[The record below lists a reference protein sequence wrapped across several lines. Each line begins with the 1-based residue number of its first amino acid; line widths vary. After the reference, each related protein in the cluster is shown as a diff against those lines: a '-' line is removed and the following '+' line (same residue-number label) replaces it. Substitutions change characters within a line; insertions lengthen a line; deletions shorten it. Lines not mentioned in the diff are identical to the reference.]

1 MKREKYPVISPDF
14 SISKITKDT
23 ILLMNYDLLKFKSF
37 NKEQSRILM
46 KCDGIHSVTSIIQEL
61 NNVCPEMYTED
72 TVTKFLNRMKELK
85 YIHENLIPIEMHIIG
100 KEKEYI
106 DNKDY
111 YNPTQL
117 YSITISVTESCC
129 LSCGHCSQSAPLG
142 KGKEFKLDK
151 LKEIISDA
159 GDLGARYLGVFGG
172 EPLLYPKLNDI
183 ISFSFEKRY
192 RDIIIFS
199 KGTLIN
205 EQKARELKQIGINQI
220 QISCDSH
227 IPEIYESIVG
237 QKGAFIKF
245 YRGIYSLLNSG
256 IKVLLKVVITNKN
269 IDTIPELIEYFISM
283 GVKNIGMEV
292 VVPVGR
298 ADFTMIPS
306 DEKVEALD
314 RYISQLKL
322 KDYEKYREVSLK
334 YLKYGKTK
342 SCGGGITSLMVFA
355 DGEVGPCD
363 KWFEYRKLFS
373 FGNVYSNSIK
383 EIWNSGKFGRFR
395 NLNSDEQCKKCKDF
409 LICRGGCPLN
419 NMILE
424 YPMNNSDFACEK
436 ISNKNSGQLF
446 VNR

>member
-1 MKREKYPVISPDF
+1 MKIENYPVISPDF
-14 SISKITKDT
+14 SISKLTKDT

-46 KCDGIHSVTSIIQEL
+46 KCDGTHTVDSIIQEL
-61 NNVCPEMYTED
+61 NSICPDVYTND
-72 TVTKFLNRMKELK
+72 TVIRFLDRMKELR
-85 YIHENLIPIEMHIIG
+85 YIHENLIPIKVNIAGREV
-100 KEKEYI
+100 KYI
-106 DNKDY
+106 ENKDY

-142 KGKEFKLDK
+142 KGRQFELDK

-159 GDLGARYLGVFGG
+159 SDLGTRYLGIFGG
-172 EPLLYPKLNDI
+172 EPLLYPKLDSVI
-183 ISFSFEKRY
+183 EFSFEKGY
-192 RDIIIFS
+192 RDIMIFS

-205 EQKARELKQIGINQI
+205 EQRARKLRCLGINQM

-237 QKGAFIKF
+237 EKGSFVKF
-245 YRGIYSLLNSG
+245 YKGIYSLLNAG

-283 GVKNIGMEV
+283 GVKTIGLEV

-306 DEKVEALD
+306 DEKVKKLD
-314 RYISQLKL
+314 TYISQLKL
-322 KDYEKYREVSLK
+322 KDYEKYKEVSFK
-334 YLKYGKTK
+334 YLKYGQTK
-342 SCGGGITSLMVFA
+342 SCGGGITSLMVFS

-363 KWFEYRKLFS
+363 KWFEYKELFS

-383 EIWNSGKFGRFR
+383 EIWNNGKFERFR
-395 NLNSDEQCKKCKDF
+395 NLNADEKCQKCQNF

-419 NMILE
+419 SMIIE
-424 YPMNNSDFACEK
+424 HSMDKADFACK
-436 ISNKNSGQLF
+436 MISNKDSGQLF
-446 VNR
+446 VN

>member
-85 YIHENLIPIEMHIIG
+85 YIHENLIPIEIHIIG

-172 EPLLYPKLNDI
+172 EPLLYPKLND
-183 ISFSFEKRY
+183 
-192 RDIIIFS
+192 
-199 KGTLIN
+199 
-205 EQKARELKQIGINQI
+205 
-220 QISCDSH
+220 
-227 IPEIYESIVG
+227 
-237 QKGAFIKF
+237 
-245 YRGIYSLLNSG
+245 
-256 IKVLLKVVITNKN
+256 
-269 IDTIPELIEYFISM
+269 M
-283 GVKNIGMEV
+283 
-292 VVPVGR
+292 
-298 ADFTMIPS
+298 
-306 DEKVEALD
+306 
-314 RYISQLKL
+314 
-322 KDYEKYREVSLK
+322 
-334 YLKYGKTK
+334 
-342 SCGGGITSLMVFA
+342 
-355 DGEVGPCD
+355 
-363 KWFEYRKLFS
+363 
-373 FGNVYSNSIK
+373 
-383 EIWNSGKFGRFR
+383 
-395 NLNSDEQCKKCKDF
+395 
-409 LICRGGCPLN
+409 
-419 NMILE
+419 
-424 YPMNNSDFACEK
+424 
-436 ISNKNSGQLF
+436 
-446 VNR
+446 